1 MTLIRTSLLNGVAV
15 LVRMLTLLGIN
26 KIMAIYI
33 GPVGYAIVG
42 QFYNAV
48 QMITTFA
55 SGAINT
61 GVVKYTAEHFDD
73 EATQREVWK
82 TAGTIAI
89 TGSLFSAILIALFNR
104 PLASFF
110 LKDEA
115 LSGVFLWFAG
125 SLPFFTL
132 NALLLA
138 ILNGKKEVKKYVIA
152 NITGSLFSF
161 ALTAWL
167 AYSHKLYGA
176 LVALGIYQSFACIVT
191 VFICLKSDWFKISFL
206 FGKIDKKVT
215 WKLASYTL
223 MALTTAACLPLS
235 HILIRNY
242 LGAKLS
248 WTSAGLWES
257 MWKFSSAYLML
268 VTTTLS
274 VYYLPRISELKKKDE
289 VRHEIWRCFK
299 IILPFV
305 VLSSVSIF
313 FLKDFIITLLFTKE
327 FLSIRSLF
335 FWQLIGDSLKI
346 ASWIFSFVFLAKGLT
361 KYYIISEVVFSLTFY
376 FFIVLL
382 VPRFGLEATA
392 ISHAI
397 NYSGYLLYAYWVL
410 RREGYVK

>member
-15 LVRMLTLLGIN
+15 LVRMITLLGIN

-73 EATQREVWK
+73 EASQREVWK

-89 TGSLFSAILIALFNR
+89 LGSCFSAILIALFNK
-104 PLASFF
+104 PLASIF
-110 LKDEA
+110 LKDES

-132 NALLLA
+132 NAFLLA

-152 NITGSLFSF
+152 NIAGSFFSF
-161 ALTAWL
+161 LLTGWL
-167 AYSHKLYGA
+167 AYSYKLYGA
-176 LVALGIYQSFACIVT
+176 LIALGIYQSFSCIVT
-191 VFICLKSDWFKISFL
+191 VLICLKTDWFKISFL
-206 FGKIDKKVT
+206 FGKINKKVAF
-215 WKLASYTL
+215 KLASYTL
-223 MALTTAACLPLS
+223 MALTTAVCLPLS
-235 HILIRNY
+235 HILIRDY
-242 LGAKLS
+242 LGSNLG
-248 WTSAGLWES
+248 WPSAGLWES

-274 VYYLPRISELKKKDE
+274 VYYLPRISELKNKDE
-289 VRHEIWRCFK
+289 VCYEIWRCFK

-305 VLSSVSIF
+305 VLSSIGIF
-313 FLKDFIITLLFTKE
+313 HLRDFIITLLFTKE

-335 FWQLIGDSLKI
+335 FWQLIGDTFKI
-346 ASWIFSFVFLAKGLT
+346 ASWLFSFVFLAKGFT
-361 KYYIISEVVFSLTFY
+361 RYYIFSEVIFSITFY
-376 FFIVLL
+376 FLIILL
-382 VPRFGLEATA
+382 VPYYGLEATA
-392 ISHAI
+392 ISHAV
-397 NYSGYLLYAYWVL
+397 NYSGYLIYVYWVL
-410 RREGYVK
+410 KREGYVK